1 MARRLQSRSCRLALD
16 SAFLPQITSPAL
28 NRSFLND
35 QGLSS
40 RLSGSL
46 PTRSIATG
54 TYVSYGLT
62 QTLFEACSAQAD
74 YTIPKPAKGQTEVRK
89 TKEGEDV
96 GIGEGPWYTK
106 LDLLPTFSSWSQVTF
121 LHMYLLTVRLR
132 ALPSA
137 ESVRTHSRH
146 LIDHFSHNAEHR
158 MATLHG
164 ISSRSIRNRY
174 LKDLFLQWR
183 GVLAAYDEGLAKDS
197 DAVLA
202 AAVWRNIWKGAHRV
216 PTMTET
222 SDGGIRIEEKEVDWT
237 QIATVVAYMRRVL
250 AELARVDDADLVLV
264 GEEWEGRRPVFGL
277 RESDF
282 GLARM

>member
-1 MARRLQSRSCRLALD
+1 M
-16 SAFLPQITSPAL
+16 
-28 NRSFLND
+28 
-35 QGLSS
+35 
-40 RLSGSL
+40 
-46 PTRSIATG
+46 
-54 TYVSYGLT
+54 SYGLT

-96 GIGEGPWYTK
+96 GIGEGPWYTSGIPILFSFK
-106 LDLLPTFSSWSQVTF
+106 ESQLIRALELDLLPTFSSWSQVTF